1 MRLPP
6 PKLPRGVQIVE
17 VESMS
22 LVEKDVMFLKNFE
35 DFKFLLGDSITV
47 YRLNNLLYALSS
59 SVTFVYDMA
68 PGKKKKGD

>member
-1 MRLPP
+1 M
-6 PKLPRGVQIVE
+6 PRGVQIIE

-22 LVEKDVMFLKNFE
+22 LVEKDVMFLKNFD

-47 YRLNNLLYALSS
+47 YRLNNLLYALSVN
-59 SVTFVYDMA
+59 VTFVYDLA